1 MIITRRDRELELVIR
16 KRGRNERNYGK
27 MAREIPDKKAMKTL
41 KGENISVN
49 IPKSFPDNSVK
60 ILNIVRY
67 NKSCRRQSPF
77 DNKIERTVVNMTIN
91 ELSLLPPH

>member
-1 MIITRRDRELELVIR
+1 VIITRRDRELELVIR

-60 ILNIVRY
+60 ILKNVSSMKKLYSNRKI
-67 NKSCRRQSPF
+67 RQRNRGF
-77 DNKIERTVVNMTIN
+77 FR
-91 ELSLLPPH
+91 